1 MYYSYGKLMFIG
13 DLTFKI
19 DLKMFEICLPMT

>member
-19 DLKMFEICLPMT
+19 DLKMFEIC